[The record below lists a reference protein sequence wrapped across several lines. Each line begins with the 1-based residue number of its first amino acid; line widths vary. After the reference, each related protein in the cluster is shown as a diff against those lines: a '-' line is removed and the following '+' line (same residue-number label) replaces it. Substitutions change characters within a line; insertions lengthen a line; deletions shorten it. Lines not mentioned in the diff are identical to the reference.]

1 MNKYYQNE
9 IFLYYRCKRVGKTGV
24 IDKTKV
30 LVSPIEKMVMDSAIM
45 RDDMRPPKPKP
56 NPCWTELTCKDKVM
70 MSSIIGAISKAEN
83 DKEIRDLSRRDKD
96 FKENNLG
103 ETASRMSRYFHAK
116 SAELEAK
123 KSLKRNTRKI
133 RATLNSNTPLKSGFQ
148 ELALKA
154 KEILAH
160 LEVVRGE
167 VSGWSLAGN
176 TLMSMSRTVSG
187 TVGLQVII

>member
-1 MNKYYQNE
+1 
-9 IFLYYRCKRVGKTGV
+9 
-24 IDKTKV
+24 
-30 LVSPIEKMVMDSAIM
+30 MDSAIM
-45 RDDMRPPKPKP
+45 RDDMIPPKPKP

-83 DKEIRDLSRRDKD
+83 DKERLEIYQEGIRIL
-96 FKENNLG
+96 KENNLG

-133 RATLNSNTPLKSGFQ
+133 RAALNSNTPLKSGFQ

-176 TLMSMSRTVSG
+176 TLMSMSRSVSS
-187 TVGLQVII
+187 TVGLQAPLQSSYESKLALQSKLLDELKSIKTRVKVGVQ